1 MVTWGSIINTEV
13 SWGSGLWNGVGGGHQ
28 EDMTTCWPMSSTLQR
43 LLIPS
48 SILGMCIPLAFLT
61 PEGVS
66 RTRLW
71 DSDMVLRS
79 SDSTHDWAQ
88 LKPPYTLHIHIW
100 WAGAE
105 TYLSSSYPRQLSYV
119 NSLAIATYQSGVSR
133 LILQS
138 LHDLHIQEPVSVY
151 TWHVYKPTNGFSYIK
166 GDEERSRVSRPTW
179 SKTIYKPL
187 KNPRL
192 WWHKADKNSHILL

>member
-1 MVTWGSIINTEV
+1 MVLGEVIKKTWPPIDPWAQLCRGSLYPLPYLE
-13 SWGSGLWNGVGGGHQ
+13 
-28 EDMTTCWPMSSTLQR
+28 CAFR
-43 LLIPS
+43 LPS
-48 SILGMCIPLAFLT
+48 SP
-61 PEGVS
+61 PEAVS
-66 RTRLW
+66 RTWLW

-88 LKPPYTLHIHIW
+88 LKPPYTLHIYIW

-138 LHDLHIQEPVSVY
+138 LYDLHIQRPVSVY
-151 TWHVYKPTNGFSYIK
+151 SWHVYKPTNGFSYIK
-166 GDEERSRVSRPTW
+166 GDEEHSRVSRPTW

-192 WWHKADKNSHILL
+192 WWHKTDKNSHILL